1 MIVQESVR
9 NASRI
14 VCIKSLNYEI
24 IADIKTH
31 TNNVHMH
38 EFIHNAF
45 LKKYDDSALHE
56 ILTQVLRN
64 KACHHVWAIVLEQDH
79 LPVFVI
85 RNAAFTDRK
94 LAFRR
99 ILRVKCDDVQ
109 IEKENPILGLFLL
122 LNLIAFIS
130 ILISNFCIAVSFLR

>member
-1 MIVQESVR
+1 MIVEESVR

-14 VCIKSLNYEI
+14 VCIQSLNYEI
-24 IADIKTH
+24 VADIKTH
-31 TNNVHMH
+31 TNKVHMQ

-45 LKKYDDSALHE
+45 LTKYDDSVLHE

-64 KACHHVWAIVLEQDH
+64 RACQHVWAIVLEQDN
-79 LPVFVI
+79 LPAFVI

-99 ILRVKCDDVQ
+99 VLLVKCDDVQ
-109 IEKENPILGLFLL
+109 IERENPILGFFLL
-122 LNLIAFIS
+122 LNLIAFMS
-130 ILISNFCIAVSFLR
+130 ILISNYCIALSFLR